1 MIHGRL
7 NSHHV
12 TNAHRNDTQRNLW
25 RVLGMFQD
33 ERDDSLN
40 LCGRA
45 LFLTID
51 LV

>member
-1 MIHGRL
+1 L

-33 ERDDSLN
+33 KRDDSLN